1 MPSDIVWVGTIVLI
15 GLLIWVIKWKVSK
28 YCRVLIDVYKLIRL
42 LFQHN
47 KHHYHFI
54 ANSYSNLATIRSTT
68 DDGIWKTSCTK
79 LFGIAHDIAT
89 MHNNFI
95 DHCITN
101 HLSLSIINSKTGE
114 CILGNEN
121 ISRYSTVMINSLLK
135 YRGDIFVVVDF
146 PNEPRKVLAGAGRV
160 VYREIVELAISAHYA
175 NNILWVSAR
184 VCSDEVPPT
193 STKEDVKG
201 D

>member
-1 MPSDIVWVGTIVLI
+1 MPSDIVWIGSIVLI
-15 GLLIWVIKWKVSK
+15 GLLVWVIEWKVSK

-47 KHHYHFI
+47 NHHYHFI
-54 ANSYSNLATIRSTT
+54 ANSYTNLANIRNTSE
-68 DDGIWKTSCTK
+68 DEIWKTRCTK

-101 HLSLSIINSKTGE
+101 HLSLSVVNSKTGE

-121 ISRYSTVMINSLLK
+121 VSRYGTVMINSLLK
-135 YRGDIFVVVDF
+135 YKGDIFVVVESPD
-146 PNEPRKVLAGAGRV
+146 EPRKVLAGIGRV
-160 VYREIVELAISAHYA
+160 VYKEIVELAISAHYN

-184 VCSDEVPPT
+184 VCSDEVTPT
-193 STKEDVKG
+193 NATEDKG
-201 D
+201 